1 MAQSYLQRVAD
12 ELADLALAD
21 QTESGDIAIVDLIG
35 EVLGA
40 SSQTLQETYL
50 TSIRVRRAEARARA
64 MLDQRKAN
72 NYVALP
78 KPPPAPLQGVN
89 EEPEEIVAETEV
101 PETPDVSETP
111 DAPDVPTAGAP
122 RRVTR

>member
-21 QTESGDIAIVDLIG
+21 QDASGDIGIVDLIG
-35 EVLGA
+35 DVLGA

-50 TSIRVRRAEARARA
+50 TSIRVRRAETRARE
-64 MLDQRKAN
+64 MLSQRKAN
-72 NYVALP
+72 NYVEAP
-78 KPPPAPLQGVN
+78 KPKAAPLQGVSEDV
-89 EEPEEIVAETEV
+89 EEALDEADAKTDEQAEEAPPT
-101 PETPDVSETP
+101 TPP
-111 DAPDVPTAGAP
+111 GGMP